1 MNLLEKQRRFS
12 EADIY
17 PVITEKFCAG
27 RKNTEVLRAVLDAGV
42 RVVQF
47 REKDAE
53 AFQLFKMAEEFRKLT
68 EAAGALLMVND
79 RIDIAVAVG
88 ADGVHLGQSDIPC
101 SKAAR
106 IWPQLLIGV
115 STHNPLEIQDAIDGG
130 AGVINIGPIFS
141 TQTKERLTTIVGLE
155 NLSIWKKLSSIPFS
169 VMGGIK
175 ETNIADTWRA
185 GARIFAMVTEIT
197 MAENI
202 PDKIRRLRE
211 IIHAEKEK
219 K

>member
-1 MNLLEKQRRFS
+1 MNLSEKRKKFA

-27 RKNTEVLRAVLDAGV
+27 RKNTEVLRAALDAGV

-53 AFQLFKMAEEFRKLT
+53 SFQLFRMAEEFRKLT
-68 EAAGALLMVND
+68 DAAGALLMVND

-88 ADGVHLGQSDIPC
+88 ADGVHLGQGDLPFRE
-101 SKAAR
+101 AVR

-115 STHNPLEIQDAIDGG
+115 STHDPREIMEAIDGG
-130 AGVINIGPIFS
+130 AGVINIGPIYP
-141 TQTKERLTTIVGLE
+141 TQTKEKLSTIVGLD
-155 NLSIWKKLSSIPFS
+155 NLRAWAALSSIPFS
-169 VMGGIK
+169 VMGGIR
-175 ETNIADTWRA
+175 ESNIAEVWRA

-197 MAENI
+197 MAEDI
-202 PDKIRRLRE
+202 AGKIRRLRD

-219 K
+219 R